1 MGADVLEPRRS
12 SHRAARLT
20 NTCDG
25 SSASVADDGTAAE
38 EVAEANPGSTSVR
51 RPSALTFSSGT
62 NLTANSSGES
72 AWRDSFCIVANT
84 LIAIK

>member
-1 MGADVLEPRRS
+1 MS
-12 SHRAARLT
+12 F
-20 NTCDG
+20 C
-25 SSASVADDGTAAE
+25 SASRRQFKTGTPAA
-38 EVAEANPGSTSVR
+38 GSAAGLL
-51 RPSALTFSSGT
+51 RPSEAPAVSSGT